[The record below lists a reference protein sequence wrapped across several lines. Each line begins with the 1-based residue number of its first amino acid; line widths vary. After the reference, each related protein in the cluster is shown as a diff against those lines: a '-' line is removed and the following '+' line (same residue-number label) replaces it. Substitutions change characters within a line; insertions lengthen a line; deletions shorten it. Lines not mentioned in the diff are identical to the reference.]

1 MEAMMVDKL
10 PEEFG
15 AALDRAMSANL
26 FMFAQLFKTLID
38 KNIIGDDDLRKF
50 LNAVE
55 KAGCDEKKEAPI
67 IRLLRKRRRAN
78 RPTEYLPELPVMV
91 ERLRRDLLG
100 EEPEPRF

>member
-1 MEAMMVDKL
+1 MVDKL

-15 AALDRAMSANL
+15 AALGRAMSANL
-26 FMFAQLFKTLID
+26 FMFAQLFETLID
-38 KNIIGDDDLRKF
+38 KNIIGEDDLRKF

-55 KAGCDEKKEAPI
+55 KAGWGEKKAG
-67 IRLLRKRRRAN
+67 
-78 RPTEYLPELPVMV
+78 RPTEHLPELLAMV